1 MIMKMVTMMI
11 DNFRNFHLI
20 AKLDSL
26 LDMGDWEDEVLNN
39 KPIVDLG
46 VNTNI

>member
-1 MIMKMVTMMI
+1 MITIMKMMI

-26 LDMGDWEDEVLNN
+26 LDMGDWEDEVLNY